1 MKIYTRKGDDGKT
14 AGSLGGERVPKSD
27 VRIDIFGN
35 IDELNSALGMLRAL
49 LPKEDLGLNDEI
61 VQIQSDLMQV
71 SALIAA
77 WQGSKVSK
85 KLEEIGEERVRVLE
99 GAIDRMEKKLPDLT
113 HFIIPGGHPLPA
125 LVQVARTVCRRAERD
140 MIRLSFD
147 AKEEDL
153 PKQIVGVIIFL
164 NRLSDYLFVVGRYC
178 TYLLGEPEDSQ
189 WKT

>member
-1 MKIYTRKGDDGKT
+1 MKIYTGKGDNGKT
-14 AGSLGGERVPKSD
+14 AGSLSGERVPKSD

-49 LPKEDLGLNDEI
+49 LPGEDLGLKGEI
-61 VQIQSDLMQV
+61 VQIQSHLLQS

-77 WQGSKVSK
+77 WQGSVVPK
-85 KLEEIGEERVRVLE
+85 KFEEIGEESIRFLE
-99 GAIDRMEKKLPDLT
+99 GALDRMEKKLPDLT

-125 LVQVARTVCRRAERD
+125 LVHVARTVCRRAERD
-140 MIRLSFD
+140 VIRLSFE

-178 TYLLGEPEDSQ
+178 SYLLGEPEDPQ
-189 WKT
+189 WKR

>member
-1 MKIYTRKGDDGKT
+1 MKIYTGKGDDGKT

-27 VRIDIFGN
+27 VRIDVFGN

-61 VQIQSDLMQV
+61 VQIQSNLLQA

-85 KLEEIGEERVRVLE
+85 KIEEIGEERIRSLE
-99 GAIDRMEKKLPDLT
+99 GAIDRMEKRLPDLT

-125 LVQVARTVCRRAERD
+125 LVHVARSVFRRAERVV
-140 MIRLSFD
+140 IRLSFD
-147 AKEEDL
+147 AKE
-153 PKQIVGVIIFL
+153 
-164 NRLSDYLFVVGRYC
+164 
-178 TYLLGEPEDSQ
+178 
-189 WKT
+189 

>member
-1 MKIYTRKGDDGKT
+1 MKIYTGKGDDGKT

-27 VRIDIFGN
+27 VRIDVFGN

-49 LPKEDLGLNDEI
+49 LPKEDLGINDEI
-61 VQIQSDLMQV
+61 VQIQSHLLQA

-77 WQGSKVSK
+77 WQGSMVPK
-85 KLEEIGEERVRVLE
+85 KFEEIGEESIRFLE
-99 GAIDRMEKKLPDLT
+99 GAMDRMEKKLPDLT

-125 LVQVARTVCRRAERD
+125 LVHVARTVCRRAERD
-140 MIRLSFD
+140 VIRLSFD

-178 TYLLGEPEDSQ
+178 SYLLGEPEDPQ
-189 WKT
+189 WKK